1 MCRHFGQKMGSLQI
15 SVETGGCT
23 IQMCKKRRIKQKH
36 TITILQKSALLISMF
51 CFETMFAWFQQSSS
65 KVNRGSCNSS
75 INWLQ
80 NAQGEK
86 KKNVLAGNWE
96 IDIFALFLWRSA
108 KIWKIDLRSF
118 NLTPFQTRSIVQFSD
133 VSIFFCFL
141 FHRIYP
147 NFAKVKSQCI
157 FKLILYWNL

>member
-1 MCRHFGQKMGSLQI
+1 
-15 SVETGGCT
+15 
-23 IQMCKKRRIKQKH
+23 
-36 TITILQKSALLISMF
+36 MF

-96 IDIFALFLWRSA
+96 IDTFALFLWRSA
-108 KIWKIDLRSF
+108 KSWKIDLRSF

-147 NFAKVKSQCI
+147 NFAMVKSQCI
-157 FKLILYWNL
+157 FKIVLTSKLRNIPYTSVAEILARYLHNCCVGASVEGDVVHLGLID